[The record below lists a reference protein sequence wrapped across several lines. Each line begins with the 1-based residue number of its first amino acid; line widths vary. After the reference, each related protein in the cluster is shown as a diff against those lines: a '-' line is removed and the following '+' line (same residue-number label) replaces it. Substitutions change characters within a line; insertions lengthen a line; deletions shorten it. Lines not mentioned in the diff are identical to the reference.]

1 MNNSTSTQLAT
12 IDLDQLSTVNGG
24 FDFGRMVDAGN
35 QAAPAG
41 REAGKYLGPAIGAGV
56 GALGGGGV
64 PGAIAGAAAGTALGP
79 AVGGGLGWAAGAG
92 QDAYNQLSGR

>member
-1 MNNSTSTQLAT
+1 MNNIITNQLAT

-24 FDFGRMVDAGN
+24 FDMGRMIEAGN
-35 QAAPAG
+35 RTAPAG
-41 REAGKYLGPAIGAGV
+41 REAGKYLGPAVGAGIGAV
-56 GALGGGGV
+56 TGGV
-64 PGAIAGAAAGTALGP
+64 PGAIGGAAAGTALGP